1 MSGPSTHVRRPHD
14 DSADAWDPLLR
25 GPPAIL
31 VTPWDTFTL
40 DSTTFMHHGTRYL
53 VWAQHEPGIDT
64 SSNLYIA
71 PLASPTELGGP
82 PVRIAVPTLP
92 WEIQGFK
99 VNEGPAVLIRNGRV
113 FMTFSASATTLATA
127 LAC

>member
-14 DSADAWDPLLR
+14 DSADARDPLLG

-71 PLASPTELGGP
+71 PLASPTS
-82 PVRIAVPTLP
+82 
-92 WEIQGFK
+92 
-99 VNEGPAVLIRNGRV
+99 
-113 FMTFSASATTLATA
+113 SAARQ
-127 LAC
+127 